1 MKKIEENRNYA
12 LDVIRALAITLVLT
26 IHAFSFKASE
36 GAKCASRRNFMPCKN
51 GCSSLFIVNWIFKL

>member
-36 GAKCASRRNFMPCKN
+36 GQVCFKKEFYALQKW
-51 GCSSLFIVNWIFKL
+51 LFLSFYC